1 MLIRMHLRLFILT
14 AAGEGEQYY
23 QEEEDEKTHI
33 LVDSINLF
41 LEGRIAILFCKPCA
55 VMIPHVVDINDAET
69 CSCRQKESK
78 LTAVS

>member
-33 LVDSINLF
+33 Y
-41 LEGRIAILFCKPCA
+41 
-55 VMIPHVVDINDAET
+55 
-69 CSCRQKESK
+69 
-78 LTAVS
+78 